1 MGNVTSC
8 EKKKRKCDMCKVMI
22 NTNDVLFYPYEF
34 DGKKYHMC
42 AYCRKEGIMEIID
55 IYIRKF

>member
-8 EKKKRKCDMCKVMI
+8 EKKKKKCDMCNVMI

-34 DGKKYHMC
+34 DGKKLHMC
-42 AYCRKEGIMEIID
+42 AYCRKEGILEIID